1 MKEEEGD
8 TLLRNEIHIEIYETY
23 YPYYISDCHRE
34 YGHYAEEGLR
44 SQLHGDETVLLCL
57 PVGGGGRLQTGAVVL
72 CYDASDCVLKR
83 FCETGELLDAR
94 FDDLLAPLVHF
105 LLLVD
110 DIVGADHLLDGLL
123 SDLLDLLRVEVLIII
138 EVVHFIQ
145 AASLF
150 YLI

>member
-1 MKEEEGD
+1 MNKVSE
-8 TLLRNEIHIEIYETY
+8 YEAY
-23 YPYYISDCHRE
+23 NADYISYCHCEDR
-34 YGHYAEEGLR
+34 HYAEERLR
-44 SQLHGDETVLLCL
+44 SQLHRYETVLLCL
-57 PVGGGGRLQTGAVVL
+57 PVSGGRRLQPGAVVL
-72 CYDASDCVLKR
+72 CYDAGHSVLKR
-83 FCETGELLDAR
+83 FCETGELLDAGL
-94 FDDLLAPLVHF
+94 DNLLAPLVNF

-110 DIVGADHLLDGLL
+110 DVVGADDLLDSLL

>member
-1 MKEEEGD
+1 M
-8 TLLRNEIHIEIYETY
+8 
-23 YPYYISDCHRE
+23 
-34 YGHYAEEGLR
+34 
-44 SQLHGDETVLLCL
+44 
-57 PVGGGGRLQTGAVVL
+57 QTRAVVL

-110 DIVGADHLLDGLL
+110 DVVGADDLLDGLL